1 MIAAR
6 LLLLLFGIIAFAG
19 AGAALAL
26 ARYRHA
32 NEARPDNPMVGLA
45 AVLAAFAGMCTSA
58 AAGWT
63 GVLAIGGAVSFA
75 SYVLT
80 AREIGLFEIDTRP
93 AVDLEE
99 AMREHR

>member
-1 MIAAR
+1 MVAAR
-6 LLLLLFGIIAFAG
+6 LLLLLFGMIACAG
-19 AGAALAL
+19 AGAAFAL
-26 ARYRHA
+26 ARYRRA

-45 AVLAAFAGMCTSA
+45 GVLAAFAAMCMSA

-63 GVLAIGGAVSFA
+63 GVLAIGGAVSFT

-80 AREIGLFEIDTRP
+80 AREIGLFEIDRRP
-93 AVDLEE
+93 ALDLEE